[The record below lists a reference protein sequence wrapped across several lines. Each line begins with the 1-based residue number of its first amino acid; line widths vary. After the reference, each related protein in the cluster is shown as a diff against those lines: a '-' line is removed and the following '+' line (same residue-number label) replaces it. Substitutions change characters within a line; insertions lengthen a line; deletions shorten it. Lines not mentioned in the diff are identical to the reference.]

1 MKDKI
6 MTAARGL
13 DLKIIAY
20 VLTASISSG
29 GGVLTL
35 DNIFS
40 KDHSNEVQILQNK
53 VRSLELEGAR
63 LDGEN
68 LKQKVDDIYEI
79 VLKLQAKAET
89 NEK

>member
-20 VLTASISSG
+20 VLTASIGSG